1 LTHLFTNGG
10 EAVRSR
16 RRGERHGD
24 LAERLRALVDVVGR
38 AVARQ
43 PDAEE
48 VIADCCR
55 PGDTPAEV
63 ARRGGRIIS
72 EYAYLHELAVALF
85 DHEEPG
91 SLPLRVIDLLLY
103 HAETVD
109 EGLKLAFPRFR
120 CATRQGHSHAGLGV
134 GARTLR
140 ETKALLEMWLGD
152 LET

>member
-1 LTHLFTNGG
+1 MW
-10 EAVRSR
+10 SR
-16 RRGERHGD
+16 RRHRQQRDD
-24 LAERLRALVDVVGR
+24 LAERLRALVDVVTL

-43 PDAEE
+43 PDAEL

-72 EYAYLHELAVALF
+72 EYAYLHERAVALF

-91 SLPLRVIDLLLY
+91 SLPLRVINLLMY
-103 HAETVD
+103 HAETVE

-120 CATRQGHSHAGLGV
+120 CATRQGHTHAGLGV

-140 ETKALLEMWLGD
+140 EAQVLLEMWLGE